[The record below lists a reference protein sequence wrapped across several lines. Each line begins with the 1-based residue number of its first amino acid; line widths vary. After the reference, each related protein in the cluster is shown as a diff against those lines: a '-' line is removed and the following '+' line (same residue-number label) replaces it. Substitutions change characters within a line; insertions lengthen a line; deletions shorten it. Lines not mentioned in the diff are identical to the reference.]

1 MCQKWTSSLGE
12 MDPYGATD
20 NCSFDIGCSF
30 IKRRYLFSPGKRLGT
45 QIRAELRLQTLC
57 ASMRFND

>member
-1 MCQKWTSSLGE
+1 

-30 IKRRYLFSPGKRLGT
+30 IKRRYLFSPGKKTWNTDPCGVAFANVMRLHAI
-45 QIRAELRLQTLC
+45 QRL
-57 ASMRFND
+57 

>member
-1 MCQKWTSSLGE
+1 